1 MCIEEVFLSAYTRI
15 ATKVYQKLYYSYING
30 KMFIGLDILR
40 MLMQVRKRVCFVGYV
55 ASLVS
60 TTIDIVA
67 VSACGA
73 GIAFG
78 CGARVVEFVIMR
90 IVITAVVVIVVVLF
104 ML

>member
-1 MCIEEVFLSAYTRI
+1 M
-15 ATKVYQKLYYSYING
+15 
-30 KMFIGLDILR
+30 
-40 MLMQVRKRVCFVGYV
+40 GYV